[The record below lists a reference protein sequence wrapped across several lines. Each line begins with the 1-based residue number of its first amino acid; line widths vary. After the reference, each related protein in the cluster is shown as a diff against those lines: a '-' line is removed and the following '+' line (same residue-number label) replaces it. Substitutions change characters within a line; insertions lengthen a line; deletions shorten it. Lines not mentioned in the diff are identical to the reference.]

1 MTTEPTQPTEP
12 EPNGAEPSP
21 AAIAATE
28 NPVQLTVGLVEDQR
42 IPDGMVCMGSY
53 RNGRLVARSVMPPE
67 AWAQIDEYG
76 IFDEP
81 VQVVLVA
88 RAAPPGVQCQL
99 YAMVP
104 LPDEEDDE
112 PEEPWA
118 ASGPGSSNE
127 ASLEES
133 EEEADEDEPRVAPI
147 PLGHIVRYER
157 DRGASW
163 KGVRS
168 RPRCTGRPGSSGG
181 SPPLPAWPMVIVS
194 ASSTSSVC
202 GLLAVARPRSDDCRR
217 WRRLKAA

>member
-1 MTTEPTQPTEP
+1 MTSEPTEPTEP

-88 RAAPPGVQCQL
+88 RAAPPGLQCQL

-104 LPDEEDDE
+104 LPEEE
-112 PEEPWA
+112 EGGESEEPWA
-118 ASGPGSSNE
+118 ASVPGSGY
-127 ASLEES
+127 ES
-133 EEEADEDEPRVAPI
+133 VVEDEEDGEEDEA
-147 PLGHIVRYER
+147 
-157 DRGASW
+157 
-163 KGVRS
+163 
-168 RPRCTGRPGSSGG
+168 
-181 SPPLPAWPMVIVS
+181 
-194 ASSTSSVC
+194 
-202 GLLAVARPRSDDCRR
+202 
-217 WRRLKAA
+217 

>member
-1 MTTEPTQPTEP
+1 MTIEPGDSETPAP
-12 EPNGAEPSP
+12 GPDDSVPVP

-28 NPVQLTVGLVEDQR
+28 DPVQLTVALVQDER
-42 IPDGMVCMGSY
+42 VPEGMVCMGSY

-67 AWAQIDEYG
+67 AWEQIDEYG

-104 LPDEEDDE
+104 LPEEEDDE

-118 ASGPGSSNE
+118 ASVPGSSYE
-127 ASLEES
+127 ASVEES
-133 EEEADEDEPRVAPI
+133 DEEDEDEPRVAPI

-157 DRGASW
+157 DRVHPQSL
-163 KGVRS
+163 
-168 RPRCTGRPGSSGG
+168 
-181 SPPLPAWPMVIVS
+181 PLEAVDLLRKVIDGK
-194 ASSTSSVC
+194 TSEVVDRALSDLL
-202 GLLAVARPRSDDCRR
+202 GL
-217 WRRLKAA
+217 

>member
-1 MTTEPTQPTEP
+1 MSIEPGEP
-12 EPNGAEPSP
+12 ETPDPTPEGDVPVP

-28 NPVQLTVGLVEDQR
+28 DPVQLTVALVEDER
-42 IPDGMVCMGSY
+42 VPEGMVCMGSF

-88 RAAPPGVQCQL
+88 RAGPPGVQCQL

-112 PEEPWA
+112 PDEPWA
-118 ASGPGSSNE
+118 ASVPGFSYE
-127 ASLEES
+127 ASIEDSDADE
-133 EEEADEDEPRVAPI
+133 DEDEPRVAPI

-157 DRGASW
+157 DRVHPESL
-163 KGVRS
+163 
-168 RPRCTGRPGSSGG
+168 
-181 SPPLPAWPMVIVS
+181 PLEAVDLLRRVIDGK
-194 ASSTSSVC
+194 TSEVVDKALADLL
-202 GLLAVARPRSDDCRR
+202 GL
-217 WRRLKAA
+217 

>member
-1 MTTEPTQPTEP
+1 MTTPPQG
-12 EPNGAEPSP
+12 PNGAPTP

-28 NPVQLTVGLVEDQR
+28 SPVQLTVALVEDER
-42 IPDGMVCMGSY
+42 VPDGMVCMGSY

-104 LPDEEDDE
+104 LPEETDDE

-118 ASGPGSSNE
+118 TSVPGSSYE
-127 ASLEES
+127 ASLEEG
-133 EEEADEDEPRVAPI
+133 EDEEAEDEDEPRVAPI

-157 DRGASW
+157 DRVHPES
-163 KGVRS
+163 
-168 RPRCTGRPGSSGG
+168 
-181 SPPLPAWPMVIVS
+181 LPMEAVDLLRKIIDGKTAEVVDR
-194 ASSTSSVC
+194 ALADLL
-202 GLLAVARPRSDDCRR
+202 GL
-217 WRRLKAA
+217 

>member
-1 MTTEPTQPTEP
+1 MTI
-12 EPNGAEPSP
+12 EPSDSGPDGSSPENNAPVP

-28 NPVQLTVGLVEDQR
+28 DPVQLTVALVQDER
-42 IPDGMVCMGSY
+42 VPEGMVCMGSF
-53 RNGRLVARSVMPPE
+53 RNGRLVARSVIPPE

-104 LPDEEDDE
+104 LPEEEDDE

-118 ASGPGSSNE
+118 ASVPGASYE
-127 ASLEES
+127 ASLDGS
-133 EEEADEDEPRVAPI
+133 EDDEDEDDNDEPRVAPI

-157 DRGASW
+157 DRVHPQSL
-163 KGVRS
+163 
-168 RPRCTGRPGSSGG
+168 
-181 SPPLPAWPMVIVS
+181 PLEAVDLLRKVIDGK
-194 ASSTSSVC
+194 TSEVVDRALADLL
-202 GLLAVARPRSDDCRR
+202 GL
-217 WRRLKAA
+217 

>member
-1 MTTEPTQPTEP
+1 MSIEPGDPETPDPTP
-12 EPNGAEPSP
+12 EGNVPVP

-28 NPVQLTVGLVEDQR
+28 DPVQLTVALVEDER
-42 IPDGMVCMGSY
+42 VPEGMVCMGSF

-88 RAAPPGVQCQL
+88 RAGPPGVQCQL

-112 PEEPWA
+112 PDEPWA
-118 ASGPGSSNE
+118 ASVPGSSYE
-127 ASLEES
+127 ASIEDSDADE
-133 EEEADEDEPRVAPI
+133 DEDEPRVAPI

-157 DRGASW
+157 DRVHPESL
-163 KGVRS
+163 
-168 RPRCTGRPGSSGG
+168 
-181 SPPLPAWPMVIVS
+181 PLEAVDLLRRVIDGK
-194 ASSTSSVC
+194 TSEVVDKALADLL
-202 GLLAVARPRSDDCRR
+202 GL
-217 WRRLKAA
+217 